1 MTAHEDNVELLP
13 PDDGASPWLPTSPVT
28 VPVFA
33 DGDYDRKI
41 GTASVYAD
49 EDRSLRADVTF
60 HDDFPADGFSLRFS
74 VSGRILT
81 EEYVNDVR
89 VAQTIQI
96 LSVGAHAV
104 AAAQS

>member
-1 MTAHEDNVELLP
+1 MIQHKDNVELLP
-13 PDDGASPWLPTSPVT
+13 PDDGASPWLAASPVT

-33 DGDYDRKI
+33 DGDYARNI
-41 GTASVYAD
+41 GTASVYAG
-49 EDRSLRADVTF
+49 EDRSLRADITF
-60 HDDFPADGFSLRFS
+60 QDDFPPGGFKLSFS
-74 VSGRILT
+74 VSGRILS